1 MYRSAFS
8 CISPAF
14 ERMMATCFRPFR
26 IGVWAPLALIA
37 FLAGEVGFGG
47 GGNSG
52 RALRGRGWGRPIPP
66 LSIGHPPWA
75 AIVSIGI
82 AIAGVAFLLFLI
94 FAYLNAR
101 ARFVLMNAAI
111 ERTCRLGG
119 MWREWRDHANR
130 YFGFNVLLAIVSF
143 ATLLWV
149 GFRILHT
156 LITAGVMHGA
166 RPEVGELLSGLI
178 GPIFVA
184 ISVGLLL
191 ALINVF
197 AKDFLVPI
205 MGFEGR
211 TVGNGWERL
220 RGIMAEEP
228 AEFIVYVITKILLTM
243 VSWFVRL
250 IVMIPVLIGLAIPV
264 GVLVVAGIAIAK
276 GSAVVGIA
284 LGFLG
289 LIVFT
294 PLFLFVIAMISVP
307 FAVFFESY
315 ALEFIAGRVP
325 PVEAALRGAV
335 PYQPVPAGS
344 PITPGLPNPV

>member
-26 IGVWAPLALIA
+26 FGVWAPLALIA
-37 FLAGEVGFGG
+37 FLAGEVGIGG

-52 RALRGRGWGRPIPP
+52 KAFPRGLGTRIPP
-66 LSIGHPPWA
+66 LSTGNPPWA

-82 AIAGVAFLLFLI
+82 AISAVAFLLFLI

-111 ERTCRLGG
+111 ERTCRFGG

-130 YFGFNVLLAIVSF
+130 YFGFNVLLAIVTF

-149 GFRILHT
+149 GFRVLHT
-156 LITAGVMHGA
+156 LITAGVLQGA
-166 RPEVGELLSGLI
+166 RPDVGVLLSGLI

-191 ALINVF
+191 ALVNVF

-220 RGIMAEEP
+220 RGIMAAEP
-228 AEFIVYVITKILLTM
+228 AEFIVYIITKIVLTI
-243 VSWFVRL
+243 VSWFARMIL
-250 IVMIPVLIGLAIPV
+250 FIPVVIGMAIPV
-264 GVLVVAGIAIAK
+264 AVMVVAAIAVAK
-276 GSAVVGIA
+276 ESAPAGIA
-284 LGFLG
+284 LGALTA
-289 LIVFT
+289 LIVV
-294 PLFLFVIAMISVP
+294 PLFLFVIALISVP
-307 FAVFFESY
+307 FALFFESF

-325 PVEAALRGAV
+325 PVEAALRGVVPYAPMPAAV
-335 PYQPVPAGS
+335 PG
-344 PITPGLPNPV
+344 TPGLPNPV